1 MEFRIEALVE
11 CARRELTLRRKV
23 YLGLVRRGKMTQEQA
38 DREIEL
44 MKAIL
49 SNLEKQV
56 SDKEPYGRNYCV

>member
-1 MEFRIEALVE
+1 VEFRIEALVE